1 MSELGQFLRSRRGR
15 VAPGD
20 VGLPAGNGRR
30 QTPGL
35 RREELAAVAGVSVD
49 YYIRLEQG
57 RDGNPSAAV
66 LDALAGALRL
76 DDDERDHLRRLAEPR
91 RGPNRRGPGRP
102 APVVARPGLRQLLET
117 VRPAPAFVLTPG
129 SDILAENP
137 EGLALLDG
145 LAEWPRGRR
154 NIVRYIFRHPAA
166 RTVVSPWRR
175 MAEDCV
181 AHLRTAPPEQT
192 AAIVEELVAV
202 SGEFADL
209 WAHYDVRVKSGTQR
223 SFQHPA
229 VGRLDLNSE
238 VLTVADGQRLVV
250 FQAVPGS
257 PSADA
262 LALLSLAVRS

>member
-1 MSELGQFLRSRRGR
+1 MSELGEFLRSRRGR
-15 VAPGD
+15 IGPGD
-20 VGLPAGNGRR
+20 VGLRAGNGRR

-57 RDGNPSAAV
+57 RDTNPSAAV

-76 DDDERDHLRRLAEPR
+76 DDDERDHLHRLASGR
-91 RGPNRRGPGRP
+91 REVRRP

-145 LAEWPRGRR
+145 LAGWPRGRR

-166 RTVVSPWRR
+166 RTVVTPWRR

-181 AHLRTAPPEQT
+181 AHLRVVPAAQT
-192 AAIVEELVAV
+192 EALVEELLAV
-202 SGEFADL
+202 SADFADL
-209 WAHYDVRVKSGTQR
+209 WAHYDVRVKSGTHR
-223 SFQHPA
+223 AFQHPA

-250 FQAVPGS
+250 FQAAPHS

-262 LALLSLAVRS
+262 LALLSLAARP

>member
-1 MSELGQFLRSRRGR
+1 VSELGDFLRSRRGR
-15 VAPGD
+15 VGPGD
-20 VGLPAGNGRR
+20 VGLPTGHGRR

-57 RDGNPSAAV
+57 RDGHPSAAV

-76 DDDERDHLRRLAEPR
+76 DHDERDHLHRLAEGR
-91 RGPNRRGPGRP
+91 RGPARP
-102 APVVARPGLRQLLET
+102 APVAARPGLRQLLET

-154 NIVRYIFRHPAA
+154 NIVRYVFRHPAA
-166 RTVVSPWRR
+166 PAVVSSWRR
-175 MAEDCV
+175 MAQDCV
-181 AHLRTAPPEQT
+181 AHLRTAPPDQT
-192 AAIVEELVAV
+192 AALVEELLAV
-202 SGEFADL
+202 SPEFADL

-223 SFQHPA
+223 AFRHPA
-229 VGRLDLNSE
+229 VGRLELNSE

-262 LALLSLAVRS
+262 LALLSLTARP